1 MFGRV
6 DFSAFLCVK
15 FTHNIM
21 AKVNLDNLIW
31 KLALMVLITLL
42 LLIPLGMIKSLI
54 RERQDNADSSRAEV
68 ARSWALQQTL
78 SGPELIFY
86 RERTEQ
92 EKKDEKKTLHETLSI
107 YPEKLS
113 YEVDAATQDLHRAIY
128 EVKVYTA
135 DIVASGTFL
144 LPENCRDFQLKTE
157 FSLGL
162 YDLRG
167 IEGAVN
173 LSIGGRD
180 YSVTEG
186 GIQAIRTEIK
196 LDPASFGS
204 GREIPFEIR
213 FRARGSEAIYFQPFG
228 QVTEVT
234 LRTDC
239 GNPSF
244 EGDFLPA
251 EREIG
256 EDGSSARWVVSAINR
271 GKPQETKF
279 GVKLL
284 QGVSQYQQTTRSAK
298 YGILII
304 LLVFVAG
311 LAVEL
316 VGKKSIHIIQYA
328 VIGLSL
334 VLFYALLLS
343 FSELM
348 VFWLAYL
355 LAAGMTTAA
364 LTLYFR
370 GILKDKKAWLLGAL
384 IAIAYVV
391 CYILLQMETYALVA
405 GTLILFILLVGI
417 MYFTRELPTPTK
429 EPSE

>member
-1 MFGRV
+1 
-6 DFSAFLCVK
+6 
-15 FTHNIM
+15 M
-21 AKVNLDNLIW
+21 AKINTDNLIW
-31 KLALMVLITLL
+31 KLLLMVLISLL

-54 RERQDNADSSRAEV
+54 RERQESADSSRAEV
-68 ARSWALQQTL
+68 ARSWGLPQTL

-92 EKKDEKKTLHETLSI
+92 EITDGKNLSPVSLSL

-135 DIVASGTFL
+135 DILASGAFL
-144 LPENCRDFQLKTE
+144 LPESCRDYPLKTE

-167 IEGAVN
+167 IEGAVS

-186 GIQAIRTEIK
+186 GIQCVRTEIE
-196 LDPASFGS
+196 LDPDSFGS
-204 GREIPFEIR
+204 GREVPFEIR
-213 FRARGSEAIYFQPFG
+213 FRARGSESIYFKPYG
-228 QVTEVT
+228 QVTEVK
-234 LRTDC
+234 LHTDC
-239 GNPSF
+239 NNPSF
-244 EGDFLPA
+244 DGDFLPA

-256 EDGSSARWVVSAINR
+256 EDGFSARWSVSAINR
-271 GKPQETKF
+271 GKPEDTKF

-304 LLVFVAG
+304 LLVFLAG

-316 VGKKSIHIIQYA
+316 VGKKSIHLIQYA

-348 VFWLAYL
+348 AFWLAYL

-370 GILKDKKAWLLGAL
+370 GILKDRKAWLLGAL
-384 IAIAYVV
+384 TAVAYVV

-405 GTLILFILLVGI
+405 GTLVLFLLLVGI
-417 MYFTRELPTPTK
+417 MYFTRDLRPAAPAPEQ
-429 EPSE
+429 

>member
-1 MFGRV
+1 
-6 DFSAFLCVK
+6 
-15 FTHNIM
+15 M
-21 AKVNLDNLIW
+21 AKINTDNLIW
-31 KLALMVLITLL
+31 KLLLMVLISLL
-42 LLIPLGMIKSLI
+42 LLIPLGMIQNLI
-54 RERQDNADSSRAEV
+54 DERQESADNSRAEV
-68 ARSWALQQTL
+68 ARSWALPQTF

-92 EKKDEKKTLHETLSI
+92 EITNGKNLSPVSLSV
-107 YPEKLS
+107 YPESLS
-113 YEVDAATQDLHRAIY
+113 YDVDAATQDLHRAIY

-135 DIVASGTFL
+135 DILASGAFL
-144 LPENCRDFQLKTE
+144 LPESCRDYPLKTV

-167 IEGAVN
+167 IEGAVS

-186 GIQAIRTEIK
+186 GIQCVRTEIE
-196 LDPASFGS
+196 LDPDCFGS
-204 GREIPFEIR
+204 GREVPFEIR
-213 FRARGSEAIYFQPFG
+213 FRARGSESIYFKPYG
-228 QVTEVT
+228 QVTEVK
-234 LRTDC
+234 LHTDC
-239 GNPSF
+239 NNPSF
-244 EGDFLPA
+244 DGDFLPA

-256 EDGSSARWVVSAINR
+256 EDGFSARWSVSAINR
-271 GKPQETKF
+271 GKPEDTKF

-298 YGILII
+298 YGILIV
-304 LLVFVAG
+304 LLVFLAG

-316 VGKKSIHIIQYA
+316 VGKKSIHLIQYA

-348 VFWLAYL
+348 AFWLAYL
-355 LAAGMTTAA
+355 LAAGMTTTA

-370 GILKDKKAWLLGAL
+370 GILKDRKAWLLGAL
-384 IAIAYVV
+384 TAVAYVV

-405 GTLILFILLVGI
+405 GTLVLFLLLVGI
-417 MYFTRELPTPTK
+417 MYFTRDLRPAGPAEQ
-429 EPSE
+429 

>member
-1 MFGRV
+1 
-6 DFSAFLCVK
+6 
-15 FTHNIM
+15 M
-21 AKVNLDNLIW
+21 AKINTDNLIW
-31 KLALMVLITLL
+31 KLLLMVLISLL
-42 LLIPLGMIKSLI
+42 LLIPLGMIQNLI
-54 RERQDNADSSRAEV
+54 DERQESADNSRAEV
-68 ARSWALQQTL
+68 ARSWALPQTF

-92 EKKDEKKTLHETLSI
+92 EITNGKNLSPVSLSV
-107 YPEKLS
+107 YPESLS
-113 YEVDAATQDLHRAIY
+113 YDVDAATQDLHRAIY

-135 DIVASGTFL
+135 DILASGAFL
-144 LPENCRDFQLKTE
+144 LPESCRDYPLKTV

-167 IEGAVN
+167 IEGAVS

-186 GIQAIRTEIK
+186 GIQCVRTEIE
-196 LDPASFGS
+196 LDPDCFGS
-204 GREIPFEIR
+204 GREVPFEIR
-213 FRARGSEAIYFQPFG
+213 FRARGSESIYFKPYG
-228 QVTEVT
+228 QVTEVK
-234 LRTDC
+234 LHTDC
-239 GNPSF
+239 NNPSF
-244 EGDFLPA
+244 DGDFLPA

-256 EDGSSARWVVSAINR
+256 EDGFSARWSVSAINR
-271 GKPQETKF
+271 GKPEDTKF

-298 YGILII
+298 YGILIV
-304 LLVFVAG
+304 LLVFLAG

-316 VGKKSIHIIQYA
+316 VGKKSIHLIQYA

-348 VFWLAYL
+348 AFWLAYL
-355 LAAGMTTAA
+355 LAAGMTTTA

-370 GILKDKKAWLLGAL
+370 GILKDRKAWLLGVLTAV
-384 IAIAYVV
+384 AYVV

-405 GTLILFILLVGI
+405 GTLVLFLLLVGI
-417 MYFTRELPTPTK
+417 MYFTRDLRPAGPAEQ
-429 EPSE
+429 

>member
-1 MFGRV
+1 
-6 DFSAFLCVK
+6 
-15 FTHNIM
+15 M
-21 AKVNLDNLIW
+21 ARITSDNLIW
-31 KLALMVLITLL
+31 KLLLMVLIALL

-68 ARSWALQQTL
+68 SASWGWQQTL
-78 SGPELIFY
+78 SGPQLTFF

-92 EKKDEKKTLHETLSI
+92 EKKDKEDRSLVSMSL

-113 YEVDAATQDLHRAIY
+113 YEVNAATQDLHRAIY
-128 EVKVYTA
+128 DVKVYTA
-135 DIVASGTFL
+135 DIVARGEFL
-144 LPENCRDFQLKTE
+144 LPDKCRDYPVRTDL
-157 FSLGL
+157 SLGL
-162 YDLRG
+162 NDLRG
-167 IEGAVN
+167 IEGSVD
-173 LSIGGRD
+173 LSIGGRMYCVTD
-180 YSVTEG
+180 GGNHTITKQIELNPALIGSDRSV
-186 GIQAIRTEIK
+186 
-196 LDPASFGS
+196 
-204 GREIPFEIR
+204 PFEIR

-234 LRTDC
+234 LHTDC
-239 GNPSF
+239 PNPSF
-244 EGDFLPA
+244 DGDFLPT

-271 GKPQETKF
+271 GQPQETKF

-284 QGVSQYQQTTRSAK
+284 QGVSQYQQTTRTAK
-298 YGILII
+298 YGMLII

-316 VGKKSIHIIQYA
+316 VGKKSIHIVQYA

-348 VFWLAYL
+348 AFWVAYL

-370 GILKDKKAWLLGAL
+370 GILKDRKAWLLGAL
-384 IAIAYVV
+384 TAIAYVV

-405 GTLILFILLVGI
+405 GTLVLFILLVGI
-417 MYFTRELPTPTK
+417 MYFTRDLRPIQ
-429 EPSE
+429 PSSHE

>member
-1 MFGRV
+1 
-6 DFSAFLCVK
+6 
-15 FTHNIM
+15 M
-21 AKVNLDNLIW
+21 AKINTDNLIW
-31 KLALMVLITLL
+31 KLLLMVLISLL

-54 RERQDNADSSRAEV
+54 RERQESADSSRAEV
-68 ARSWALQQTL
+68 ARSWGLPQTL

-92 EKKDEKKTLHETLSI
+92 EITDGKNLSPVSLSL

-135 DIVASGTFL
+135 DILASGAFL
-144 LPENCRDFQLKTE
+144 LPESCRDYPLKTE

-167 IEGAVN
+167 IEGAVS

-186 GIQAIRTEIK
+186 GIQCVRTEIE
-196 LDPASFGS
+196 LDPDSFGS
-204 GREIPFEIR
+204 GREVPFEIR
-213 FRARGSEAIYFQPFG
+213 FRARGSESIYFKPYG
-228 QVTEVT
+228 QVTEVK
-234 LRTDC
+234 LHTDC
-239 GNPSF
+239 NNPSF
-244 EGDFLPA
+244 DGDFLPA

-256 EDGSSARWVVSAINR
+256 EDGFSARWSVSAINR
-271 GKPQETKF
+271 GKPEDTKF

-298 YGILII
+298 YGILIV
-304 LLVFVAG
+304 LLVFLAG

-316 VGKKSIHIIQYA
+316 VGKKSIHLIQYA

-348 VFWLAYL
+348 AFWLAYL

-370 GILKDKKAWLLGAL
+370 GILKDRKAWLLGAL
-384 IAIAYVV
+384 TAVAYVV

-405 GTLILFILLVGI
+405 GTLVLFLLLVGI
-417 MYFTRELPTPTK
+417 MYFTRDLRPAAPAPEQ
-429 EPSE
+429 

>member
-1 MFGRV
+1 
-6 DFSAFLCVK
+6 
-15 FTHNIM
+15 M
-21 AKVNLDNLIW
+21 AKINTDNLIW
-31 KLALMVLITLL
+31 KLLLMVLISLL

-54 RERQDNADSSRAEV
+54 RERQESADSSRAEV
-68 ARSWALQQTL
+68 ARSWGLPQTL

-92 EKKDEKKTLHETLSI
+92 EITDGKNLSPVSLSL

-135 DIVASGTFL
+135 DILASGAFL
-144 LPENCRDFQLKTE
+144 LPESCRDYPLKTE

-167 IEGAVN
+167 IEGAVS

-186 GIQAIRTEIK
+186 GIQCVRTEIE
-196 LDPASFGS
+196 LDPDCFGS
-204 GREIPFEIR
+204 GREVPFEIR
-213 FRARGSEAIYFQPFG
+213 FRARGSESIYFKPYG
-228 QVTEVT
+228 QVTEVK
-234 LRTDC
+234 LHTDC
-239 GNPSF
+239 NNPSF
-244 EGDFLPA
+244 DGDFLPA

-256 EDGSSARWVVSAINR
+256 EDGFSARWSVSAINR
-271 GKPQETKF
+271 GKPEDTKF

-298 YGILII
+298 YGILIV
-304 LLVFVAG
+304 LLVFLAG

-316 VGKKSIHIIQYA
+316 VGKKSIHLIQYA

-348 VFWLAYL
+348 AFWLAYL

-370 GILKDKKAWLLGAL
+370 GILKDRKAWLLGAL
-384 IAIAYVV
+384 TAVAYVV

-405 GTLILFILLVGI
+405 GTLVLFLLLVGI
-417 MYFTRELPTPTK
+417 MYFTRDLRPAGPAEQ
-429 EPSE
+429 

>member
-1 MFGRV
+1 
-6 DFSAFLCVK
+6 
-15 FTHNIM
+15 M
-21 AKVNLDNLIW
+21 AKINTDNLIW
-31 KLALMVLITLL
+31 KLLLMVLISLL
-42 LLIPLGMIKSLI
+42 LLIPLGMIQNLI
-54 RERQDNADSSRAEV
+54 DERQESADNSRAEV
-68 ARSWALQQTL
+68 ARSWALPQTF

-92 EKKDEKKTLHETLSI
+92 EITNGKNLSPVSLSV
-107 YPEKLS
+107 YPESLS
-113 YEVDAATQDLHRAIY
+113 YDVDAATQDLHRAIY

-135 DIVASGTFL
+135 DILASGAFL
-144 LPENCRDFQLKTE
+144 LPESCRDYPLKTE

-167 IEGAVN
+167 IEGAVS

-186 GIQAIRTEIK
+186 GIQCVRTEIE
-196 LDPASFGS
+196 LDPDSFGS
-204 GREIPFEIR
+204 GREVPFEIR
-213 FRARGSEAIYFQPFG
+213 FRARGSESIYFKPYG
-228 QVTEVT
+228 QVTEVK
-234 LRTDC
+234 LHTDC
-239 GNPSF
+239 NNPSF
-244 EGDFLPA
+244 DGDFLPA

-256 EDGSSARWVVSAINR
+256 EDGFSARWSVSAINR
-271 GKPQETKF
+271 GKPEDTKF

-298 YGILII
+298 YGILIV
-304 LLVFVAG
+304 LLVFLAG

-316 VGKKSIHIIQYA
+316 VGKKSIHLIQYA

-348 VFWLAYL
+348 AFWLAYL
-355 LAAGMTTAA
+355 LAAGMTTTA

-370 GILKDKKAWLLGAL
+370 GILKDRKAWLLGAL
-384 IAIAYVV
+384 TAVAYVV

-405 GTLILFILLVGI
+405 GTLVLFLLLVGI
-417 MYFTRELPTPTK
+417 MYFTRDLRPAAPAPEQ
-429 EPSE
+429 

>member
-1 MFGRV
+1 
-6 DFSAFLCVK
+6 
-15 FTHNIM
+15 M
-21 AKVNLDNLIW
+21 AKINTDNLIW
-31 KLALMVLITLL
+31 KLLLMVLISLL
-42 LLIPLGMIKSLI
+42 LLIPLGMIQNLI
-54 RERQDNADSSRAEV
+54 DERQESADNSRAEV
-68 ARSWALQQTL
+68 ARSWALPQTF

-92 EKKDEKKTLHETLSI
+92 EITNGKNLSPVSLSV
-107 YPEKLS
+107 YPESLS
-113 YEVDAATQDLHRAIY
+113 YDVDAATQDLHRAIY

-135 DIVASGTFL
+135 DILASGAFL
-144 LPENCRDFQLKTE
+144 LPESCRDYPLKTE

-167 IEGAVN
+167 IEGAVS

-186 GIQAIRTEIK
+186 GIQCVRTEIE
-196 LDPASFGS
+196 LDPDCFGS
-204 GREIPFEIR
+204 GREVPFEIR
-213 FRARGSEAIYFQPFG
+213 FRARGSESIYFKPYG
-228 QVTEVT
+228 QVTEVK
-234 LRTDC
+234 LHTDC
-239 GNPSF
+239 NNPSF
-244 EGDFLPA
+244 DGDFLPA

-256 EDGSSARWVVSAINR
+256 EDGFSARWSVSAINR
-271 GKPQETKF
+271 GKPEDTKF

-298 YGILII
+298 YGILIV
-304 LLVFVAG
+304 LLVFLAG

-316 VGKKSIHIIQYA
+316 VGKKSIHLIQYA

-348 VFWLAYL
+348 AFWLAYL
-355 LAAGMTTAA
+355 LAAGMTTTA

-370 GILKDKKAWLLGAL
+370 GILKDRKAWLLGAL
-384 IAIAYVV
+384 TAVAYVV

-405 GTLILFILLVGI
+405 GTLVLFLLLVGI
-417 MYFTRELPTPTK
+417 MYFTRDLRPAAPAPEQ
-429 EPSE
+429 

>member
-1 MFGRV
+1 
-6 DFSAFLCVK
+6 
-15 FTHNIM
+15 M
-21 AKVNLDNLIW
+21 AKINTDNLIW
-31 KLALMVLITLL
+31 KLLLMVLISLL
-42 LLIPLGMIKSLI
+42 LLIPLGMIQNLI
-54 RERQDNADSSRAEV
+54 DERQESADNSRAEV
-68 ARSWALQQTL
+68 ARSWALPQTF

-92 EKKDEKKTLHETLSI
+92 EITNGKNLSPVSLSV
-107 YPEKLS
+107 YPESLS
-113 YEVDAATQDLHRAIY
+113 YDVDAATQDLHRAIY

-135 DIVASGTFL
+135 DILASGAFL
-144 LPENCRDFQLKTE
+144 LPESCRDSPLKTV

-167 IEGAVN
+167 IEGAVS

-186 GIQAIRTEIK
+186 GIQCVRTEIE
-196 LDPASFGS
+196 LDPDCFGS
-204 GREIPFEIR
+204 SREVPFEIR
-213 FRARGSEAIYFQPFG
+213 FRARGSESIYFKPYG
-228 QVTEVT
+228 QVTEVK
-234 LRTDC
+234 LHTDC
-239 GNPSF
+239 NNPSF
-244 EGDFLPA
+244 DGDFLPA

-256 EDGSSARWVVSAINR
+256 EDGFSARWSVSAINR
-271 GKPQETKF
+271 GKPEDTKF

-298 YGILII
+298 YGILIV
-304 LLVFVAG
+304 LLVFLAG

-316 VGKKSIHIIQYA
+316 VGKKSIHLIQYA

-348 VFWLAYL
+348 AFWLAYL
-355 LAAGMTTAA
+355 LAAGMTTTA

-370 GILKDKKAWLLGAL
+370 GILKDRKAWLLGAL
-384 IAIAYVV
+384 TAVAYVV

-405 GTLILFILLVGI
+405 GTLVLFLLLVGI
-417 MYFTRELPTPTK
+417 MYFTRDLRPAAPAPEQ
-429 EPSE
+429 

>member
-1 MFGRV
+1 
-6 DFSAFLCVK
+6 
-15 FTHNIM
+15 M
-21 AKVNLDNLIW
+21 AKINTDNLIW
-31 KLALMVLITLL
+31 KLLLMVLISLL
-42 LLIPLGMIKSLI
+42 LLIPLGMIQNLI
-54 RERQDNADSSRAEV
+54 DERQESADNSRAEV
-68 ARSWALQQTL
+68 ARSWGLPQTL

-92 EKKDEKKTLHETLSI
+92 EITDGKNLSPVSLSL

-135 DIVASGTFL
+135 DILASGAFL
-144 LPENCRDFQLKTE
+144 LPESCRDYPLKTE

-167 IEGAVN
+167 IEGAVS

-186 GIQAIRTEIK
+186 GIQCVRTEIE
-196 LDPASFGS
+196 LDPDSFGS
-204 GREIPFEIR
+204 GREVPFEIR
-213 FRARGSEAIYFQPFG
+213 FRARGSESIYFKPYG
-228 QVTEVT
+228 QVTEVK
-234 LRTDC
+234 LHTDC
-239 GNPSF
+239 NNPSF
-244 EGDFLPA
+244 DGDFLPA

-256 EDGSSARWVVSAINR
+256 EDGFSARWSVSAINR
-271 GKPQETKF
+271 GKPEDTKF

-298 YGILII
+298 YGILIV
-304 LLVFVAG
+304 LLVFLAG

-316 VGKKSIHIIQYA
+316 VGKKSIHLIQYA

-348 VFWLAYL
+348 AFWLAYL

-370 GILKDKKAWLLGAL
+370 GILKDRKAWLLGAL
-384 IAIAYVV
+384 TAVAYVV

-405 GTLILFILLVGI
+405 GTLVLFLLLVGI
-417 MYFTRELPTPTK
+417 MYFTRDLRPAAPAPEQ
-429 EPSE
+429 

>member
-1 MFGRV
+1 
-6 DFSAFLCVK
+6 
-15 FTHNIM
+15 M
-21 AKVNLDNLIW
+21 AKINTDNLIW
-31 KLALMVLITLL
+31 KLLLMVLISLL
-42 LLIPLGMIKSLI
+42 LLIPLGMIQNLI
-54 RERQDNADSSRAEV
+54 DERQESADNSRAEV
-68 ARSWALQQTL
+68 ARSWALPQTF

-92 EKKDEKKTLHETLSI
+92 EITNGKNLSPVSLSV
-107 YPEKLS
+107 YPESLS
-113 YEVDAATQDLHRAIY
+113 YDVDAATQDLHRAIY

-135 DIVASGTFL
+135 DILASGAFL
-144 LPENCRDFQLKTE
+144 LPESCRDYPLKTE

-167 IEGAVN
+167 IEGAVS

-186 GIQAIRTEIK
+186 GIQCVRTEIE
-196 LDPASFGS
+196 LDPDCFGS
-204 GREIPFEIR
+204 GREVPFEIR
-213 FRARGSEAIYFQPFG
+213 FRARGSESIYFKPYG
-228 QVTEVT
+228 QVTEVK
-234 LRTDC
+234 LHTDC
-239 GNPSF
+239 NNPSF
-244 EGDFLPA
+244 DGDFLPA

-256 EDGSSARWVVSAINR
+256 EDGFSARWSVSAINR
-271 GKPQETKF
+271 GKPEDTKF

-298 YGILII
+298 YGILIV
-304 LLVFVAG
+304 LLVFLAG

-316 VGKKSIHIIQYA
+316 VGKKSIHLIQYA

-348 VFWLAYL
+348 AFWLAYL

-370 GILKDKKAWLLGAL
+370 GILKDRKAWLLGAL
-384 IAIAYVV
+384 TAVAYVV

-405 GTLILFILLVGI
+405 GTLVLFLLLVGI
-417 MYFTRELPTPTK
+417 MYFTRDLRPAGPAEQ
-429 EPSE
+429 